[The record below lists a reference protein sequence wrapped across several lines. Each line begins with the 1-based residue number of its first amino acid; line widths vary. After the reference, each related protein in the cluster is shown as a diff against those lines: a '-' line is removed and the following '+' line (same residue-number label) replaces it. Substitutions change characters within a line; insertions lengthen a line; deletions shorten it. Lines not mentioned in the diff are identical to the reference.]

1 MRITYNIAEYRRRPK
16 REIQN
21 IQMTADKPTTKKA
34 PQSSDIETLLGKM
47 PALSTEKG
55 KSGPPDIRDV
65 SLRWLAG
72 TILTGVTSIVLM
84 GGALMAAVDGQISF
98 SFPQFDGSGPSNKQ
112 AAEANASTAQY
123 AQKSDRPLIAKPE
136 TKEQSV
142 LRLSTLTR
150 TADGNHVR
158 TRPFARL
165 SASLGKREGDRRYDI
180 PNFDPVTIF
189 SGSSKFREKGDDEV
203 LYESQVDDEIEIRDI
218 DFPYN
223 ATEVQAVRGFSDA
236 EIEARIRQQLPL
248 LRASL
253 SDGTILARAG
263 AIAYIDPNRFDPTA
277 AKEEAGPF
285 DELVVIRSENVSSVG
300 KTNNVARLPSTDISR
315 TVDIKEKRTVF
326 GLIKE
331 DLDLLENVDGAV
343 AALQQGLGQTT
354 LNANHRVRMSYAG
367 GPDKSIPDVFSV
379 YEDGRHI
386 TSIARADD
394 GTFVPAREPVSAQ
407 GLREEPKLPSFT
419 AKQTST
425 YRSIFETGLKH
436 EVPRPLIRE
445 LIRIYAFDV
454 DFRRSTKTAD
464 NIEVFYSLDP
474 KNEKAT
480 EDSEILYTALSLDG
494 VKRRYYRFKTSDD
507 NVVDYYDEN
516 GRSAKK
522 FLMRQPVP
530 RAKFRSRFG
539 WRRHPILR
547 TSRLHKGVDW
557 SAPRGTPIF
566 AAGNGVIEDAKWF
579 SGYGRWIK
587 IRHAN
592 GYKTGYA
599 HMSRFAKGMKPG
611 VRVRQGQIIGYVGST
626 GLSTGPHLHYEVI
639 VNGRH
644 VDPMRIRLP
653 RGRVLSGNELA
664 EFERERDRIDQ
675 LLKEP
680 DDNANQDFALN
691 TAN

>member
-1 MRITYNIAEYRRRPK
+1 
-16 REIQN
+16 
-21 IQMTADKPTTKKA
+21 MTANKPTTKKA
-34 PQSSDIETLLGKM
+34 PHSSEIEMLLGKM

-98 SFPQFDGSGPSNKQ
+98 SFPKFDESTSSNKL

-165 SASLGKREGDRRYDI
+165 SASLGKREGDRDYDI

-203 LYESQVDDEIEIRDI
+203 LYDSQIDDEIEIRDI

-223 ATEVQAVRGFSDA
+223 AAEVQAVRGFSDE
-236 EIEARIRQQLPL
+236 EIEARVRQQLPL

-263 AIAYIDPNRFDPTA
+263 AIAYIDPNRFNPSSA
-277 AKEEAGPF
+277 GKETAGPF
-285 DELVVIRSENVSSVG
+285 EELVVIRSENVSLVG

-315 TVDIKEKRTVF
+315 TVDIKEERTVF

-331 DLDLLENVDGAV
+331 DLDLIENVDGAV

-354 LNANHRVRMSYAG
+354 LSSNQRVRMSYAG

-386 TSIARADD
+386 TTIARADD

-407 GLREEPKLPSFT
+407 GLRVEPKLPSFA

-425 YRSIFETGLKH
+425 YRSIFETALKH

-464 NIEVFYSLDP
+464 NMEVFYSLDP
-474 KNEKAT
+474 KDEKAT

-530 RAKFRSRFG
+530 RAKFRSSFG

-599 HMSRFAKGMKPG
+599 HMSRFAKGMKSG
-611 VRVRQGQIIGYVGST
+611 VRVRQGQVIGYVGST

-664 EFERERDRIDQ
+664 DFERERDRIDQ

-680 DDNANQDFALN
+680 DDNASRDFALN
-691 TAN
+691 AAN

>member
-1 MRITYNIAEYRRRPK
+1 
-16 REIQN
+16 
-21 IQMTADKPTTKKA
+21 MTTEKPTSQKA
-34 PQSSDIETLLGKM
+34 RPSNDIEMLLGKM

-98 SFPQFDGSGPSNKQ
+98 SFPQFNNDASSDKQ
-112 AAEANASTAQY
+112 AATANASTARY
-123 AQKSDRPLIAKPE
+123 SQKSDRPLIAKPE

-150 TADGNHVR
+150 SADGNHVR

-165 SASLGKREGDRRYDI
+165 SASLGKREGDRNFDI
-180 PNFDPVTIF
+180 PRFDPVTIF

-223 ATEVQAVRGFSDA
+223 AAEVQAVRGFSDD
-236 EIEARIRQQLPL
+236 EVEANIRQQLPIL
-248 LRASL
+248 KASL
-253 SDGTILARAG
+253 NDGTIVARAG
-263 AIAYIDPNRFDPTA
+263 AIAYIDPNRFNPTE
-277 AKEEAGPF
+277 AKEIAGPF
-285 DELVVIRSENVSSVG
+285 DELVVIRSENVSSVS
-300 KTNNVARLPSTDISR
+300 KTSNIARLPSTDVSK
-315 TVDIKEKRTVF
+315 TVDIRKDRTVF

-331 DLDLLENVDGAV
+331 DLKLAKNVDGAV
-343 AALQQGLGQTT
+343 TALQKGLGQTT
-354 LNANHRVRMSYAG
+354 LNANHRIRMSYAG

-379 YEDGRHI
+379 YEDGRHV
-386 TSIARADD
+386 TSIGRADD

-407 GLREEPKLPSFT
+407 GLREKPKLPSFI

-425 YRSIFETGLKH
+425 YRSIFETALKH

-464 NIEVFYSLDP
+464 NMEVFYSLDP
-474 KNEKAT
+474 KDEKAT

-494 VKRRYYRFKTSDD
+494 VKRRYYRFKTTDD

-530 RAKFRSRFG
+530 RAKFRSSFG

-611 VRVRQGQIIGYVGST
+611 RRVRQGQIIGYVGST

-664 EFERERDRIDQ
+664 SFERERDRIDQ
-675 LLKEP
+675 LLKKP
-680 DDNANQDFALN
+680 DDNASQDFALN

>member
-1 MRITYNIAEYRRRPK
+1 MITYNNAKHRRQPQ
-16 REIQN
+16 REIQIN
-21 IQMTADKPTTKKA
+21 LMTADKPATKKA
-34 PQSSDIETLLGKM
+34 SPSSDIEALLGKM

-84 GGALMAAVDGQISF
+84 GGALMAAVDGQITF
-98 SFPQFDGSGPSNKQ
+98 SFPQLTNDFSSSKQ
-112 AAEANASTAQY
+112 AAEANASTAQF
-123 AQKSDRPLIAKPE
+123 AQKSDRPLVAKPE
-136 TKEQSV
+136 SKEQSV

-165 SASLGKREGDRRYDI
+165 SASLGRREGDRRYDI
-180 PNFDPVTIF
+180 PGFDPVTIF
-189 SGSSKFREKGDDEV
+189 SGSSKFREKGEDEV

-223 ATEVQAVRGFSDA
+223 APEVQAVRGFSDE
-236 EIEARIRQQLPL
+236 EIEARIRQQLPIL
-248 LRASL
+248 KASL
-253 SDGTILARAG
+253 NDGTILARAG
-263 AIAYIDPNRFDPTA
+263 AIAYIDPNRFNPIE

-285 DELVVIRSENVSSVG
+285 DELVVIRSENVLSIA
-300 KTNNVARLPSTDISR
+300 KTNNIARLPSTDVSKIIDINQEK
-315 TVDIKEKRTVF
+315 TVL

-331 DLDLLENVDGAV
+331 DLDLTENVDGAV
-343 AALQQGLGQTT
+343 ATLQNELGQTT
-354 LNANHRVRMSYAG
+354 LDKNHRVRMSYAG

-379 YEDGRHI
+379 YDGSRHI
-386 TSIARADD
+386 ASVARADD
-394 GTFVPAREPVSAQ
+394 GTFVPALEPVSAK
-407 GLREEPKLPSFT
+407 GLKEEPKLPNFT

-425 YRSIFETGLKH
+425 YRSIFETALKH
-436 EVPRPLIRE
+436 AVPRPLIRE

-474 KNEKAT
+474 KDEKAT

-507 NVVDYYDEN
+507 NAVDYYDEN

-530 RAKFRSRFG
+530 RAKFRSPFG

-599 HMSRFAKGMKPG
+599 HMSRFAKGMKSG

-653 RGRVLSGNELA
+653 RGRVLSGNQLA
-664 EFERERDRIDQ
+664 DFERERDRIDQ
-675 LLKEP
+675 LLKKP
-680 DDNANQDFALN
+680 DGNTGQDFAFN

>member
-1 MRITYNIAEYRRRPK
+1 
-16 REIQN
+16 
-21 IQMTADKPTTKKA
+21 
-34 PQSSDIETLLGKM
+34 
-47 PALSTEKG
+47 
-55 KSGPPDIRDV
+55 
-65 SLRWLAG
+65 
-72 TILTGVTSIVLM
+72 
-84 GGALMAAVDGQISF
+84 
-98 SFPQFDGSGPSNKQ
+98 
-112 AAEANASTAQY
+112 
-123 AQKSDRPLIAKPE
+123 
-136 TKEQSV
+136 
-142 LRLSTLTR
+142 
-150 TADGNHVR
+150 
-158 TRPFARL
+158 
-165 SASLGKREGDRRYDI
+165 
-180 PNFDPVTIF
+180 
-189 SGSSKFREKGDDEV
+189 
-203 LYESQVDDEIEIRDI
+203 
-218 DFPYN
+218 
-223 ATEVQAVRGFSDA
+223 
-236 EIEARIRQQLPL
+236 
-248 LRASL
+248 
-253 SDGTILARAG
+253 
-263 AIAYIDPNRFDPTA
+263 
-277 AKEEAGPF
+277 
-285 DELVVIRSENVSSVG
+285 
-300 KTNNVARLPSTDISR
+300 
-315 TVDIKEKRTVF
+315 
-326 GLIKE
+326 
-331 DLDLLENVDGAV
+331 
-343 AALQQGLGQTT
+343 
-354 LNANHRVRMSYAG
+354 MSYAG
-367 GPDKSIPDVFSV
+367 GPNKSIPDVFSV

-394 GTFVPAREPVSAQ
+394 GTFVPAREPVAAQ
-407 GLREEPKLPSFT
+407 GQKAEPKLPSFT

-425 YRSIFETGLKH
+425 YRSIFETALKH

-464 NIEVFYSLDP
+464 NMEVFYSLDP
-474 KNEKAT
+474 KEEKGT

-530 RAKFRSRFG
+530 RAKFRSSFG

-547 TSRLHKGVDW
+547 TSR
-557 SAPRGTPIF
+557 
-566 AAGNGVIEDAKWF
+566 

-599 HMSRFAKGMKPG
+599 HMSRFAKGMKSG

-664 EFERERDRIDQ
+664 DFERERDRIDQ

-680 DDNANQDFALN
+680 DDNTGRDFALN
-691 TAN
+691 AAN